1 MSADKYPCIFS
12 RQMAAIVYLLKTGSL
27 DEAIREFSSAKP
39 SWVIYRL
46 TQSAS
51 ELSGFTYTSS
61 LKALAKKD
69 TLLPTQMFPRL
80 PARNICCGHTKKI
93 ADTNFVSG
101 TQKMFLVLFRNILC
115 PQHHGQQCVRNNVPS
130 FARALTM
137 NEKFQSCTR
146 PPRAVLKISSS
157 LLVNECRYSR

>member
-12 RQMAAIVYLLKTGSL
+12 RQMAVIVYLLKTGSL

-61 LKALAKKD
+61 LKAPAKKD
-69 TLLPTQMFPRL
+69 TLLRTHCCRHKCFPVCQH
-80 PARNICCGHTKKI
+80 ATFVADTKKKLR
-93 ADTNFVSG
+93 
-101 TQKMFLVLFRNILC
+101 TQILSPGHKKIFLILFRNILC

-130 FARALTM
+130 FARPLTM
-137 NEKFQSCTR
+137 NEKF
-146 PPRAVLKISSS
+146 
-157 LLVNECRYSR
+157 